1 MWVCQRKS
9 SHSQNRSELHLI
21 LLSSCSSRVLQCFR
35 DLFAATFQKFWVKV
49 YYELTEITLP
59 VVNKVY
65 LYPMRKIEETFVF
78 ISYAENRGDIH
89 FLQSVNELVV
99 DEVKEGVKILCILPK
114 HDFFAFCGLFLE
126 QPLLYA
132 KERDLD
138 QANRQWSFGL
148 IFPISDLLFWVSAC
162 LVWKS

>member
-49 YYELTEITLP
+49 YYELTVITLP

-65 LYPMRKIEETFVF
+65 LYPMQKIEETFVF

-89 FLQSVNELVV
+89 SFSSIGQWASGGWSQRRCQNFM
-99 DEVKEGVKILCILPK
+99 
-114 HDFFAFCGLFLE
+114 HFAKAWLFL
-126 QPLLYA
+126 LFVGYFWSSHFCMLK
-132 KERDLD
+132 KETLTK
-138 QANRQWSFGL
+138 QTGSEVLA
-148 IFPISDLLFWVSAC
+148 
-162 LVWKS
+162 